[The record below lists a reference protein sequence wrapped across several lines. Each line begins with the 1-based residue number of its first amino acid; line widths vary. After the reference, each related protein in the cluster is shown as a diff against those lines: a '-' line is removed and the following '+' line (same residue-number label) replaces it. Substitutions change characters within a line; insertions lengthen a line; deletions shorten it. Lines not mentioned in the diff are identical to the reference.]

1 MPKPLVLSDI
11 RNRAG
16 AFVAD
21 WRDAEGYE
29 KGEAQEFVR
38 GLLRCFGIS
47 GRTAAV
53 YEKRARRSSTGQHG
67 FIDALISG
75 TVVIEMKSAGR
86 DLVAAEQQAL
96 DYLDSLTE
104 NERPDYILTSDFKKF
119 RLLSLVAEAG
129 ESDTLEFPLE
139 ELPAHVEDLM
149 FLAGYRRAKFGSK
162 EQEQA
167 SIQAANLMAGLYE
180 HLEATGYDEHQAS
193 VFLIRTLF
201 CLYADDAGLWE
212 RDLFSRYLE
221 ERTSE
226 DGSDLGSQ
234 LATLYQ
240 ALNKPEEKRYAKDD
254 ELLQAFPYVNGSVF
268 GEPTDIPYFDR
279 ESRELL
285 IQASYFNWSSIS
297 PAIFGS
303 LFQAV
308 KDKKARRELGE
319 HYTTETNILKLI
331 RPLFLDELDE
341 RFTKAYNKK
350 GELNKLL
357 EHLGELQFLDP
368 ACGCGN
374 FLIIAYRELRALEL
388 KIHERLQE
396 LNSGGVQLDLMAED
410 LVHVRLRQFHGIE
423 IEDWPATIAR
433 TAMFLV
439 EHQANQAM
447 NLTLG
452 YSKPMLPLQDSA
464 QITVGN
470 ALRLDWRE
478 LVPAGPNTLIMGN
491 PPFIGQYTKAADQT
505 EDMKL
510 VWGELYDGYLDYVTA
525 WFKKASDF
533 FRPVTGGRFAFV
545 STNSIAQG
553 QPVPALFGPLF
564 DAGWRIRFAH
574 QTFAWQSEAPGSA
587 AVHCVITGY
596 DKHERSAPQ
605 LFTYDNVKG
614 EPKQIPAKQI
624 NAYLVDGP
632 NLLVRKRSKALSAE
646 LPKVTRGSQATDG
659 GNLIVE
665 PNEHAAVVADSIAAK
680 YLRPFIGAKQLIHN
694 TPRWCLWMADEDF
707 EPSDIQRSPILKERV
722 EVCRRWRSSQ
732 TTGGDAYKLR
742 DTPHLFRGNELRP
755 LVPYVGIPRHFSE
768 TRAFAT
774 VKRFAADVICGDANF
789 TAEDPD
795 GFLFGVISSSMFIT
809 WQRAVGGAL
818 ESRLRFSNTV
828 VWNNLPL
835 PAVEPELREKII
847 EAGKGVIAARELH
860 PERSLAEHYNPLAM
874 SPALLKAHAALDRVV
889 DKAFGAKKA
898 LTSNEERLTLLFE
911 RYAEMTAAEN
921 EGTRR

>member
-1 MPKPLVLSDI
+1 MH
-11 RNRAG
+11 
-16 AFVAD
+16 
-21 WRDAEGYE
+21 RD
-29 KGEAQEFVR
+29 
-38 GLLRCFGIS
+38 
-47 GRTAAV
+47 
-53 YEKRARRSSTGQHG
+53 
-67 FIDALISG
+67 
-75 TVVIEMKSAGR
+75 
-86 DLVAAEQQAL
+86 
-96 DYLDSLTE
+96 
-104 NERPDYILTSDFKKF
+104 
-119 RLLSLVAEAG
+119 
-129 ESDTLEFPLE
+129 
-139 ELPAHVEDLM
+139 
-149 FLAGYRRAKFGSK
+149 
-162 EQEQA
+162 
-167 SIQAANLMAGLYE
+167 
-180 HLEATGYDEHQAS
+180 
-193 VFLIRTLF
+193 
-201 CLYADDAGLWE
+201 
-212 RDLFSRYLE
+212 
-221 ERTSE
+221 
-226 DGSDLGSQ
+226 Q
-234 LATLYQ
+234 LC
-240 ALNKPEEKRYAKDD
+240 
-254 ELLQAFPYVNGSVF
+254 
-268 GEPTDIPYFDR
+268 
-279 ESRELL
+279 
-285 IQASYFNWSSIS
+285 
-297 PAIFGS
+297 
-303 LFQAV
+303 
-308 KDKKARRELGE
+308 
-319 HYTTETNILKLI
+319 
-331 RPLFLDELDE
+331 
-341 RFTKAYNKK
+341 
-350 GELNKLL
+350 
-357 EHLGELQFLDP
+357 DP

-410 LVHVRLRQFHGIE
+410 LVRVRLRQFHGIE
-423 IEDWPATIAR
+423 IEEWPATIAR

-478 LVPAGPNTLIMGN
+478 LVPAGPNTFIMGN

-564 DAGWRIRFAH
+564 DAGWRLRFAH

-605 LFTYDNVKG
+605 LFIYEKVKG
-614 EPKQIPAKQI
+614 EPQQVPAKQI

-665 PNEHAAVVADSIAAK
+665 VGEYAEVAADPTAAK
-680 YLRPFIGAKQLIHN
+680 YLRPFRMGKEVVRGLD
-694 TPRWCLWMADEDF
+694 RWCLWMADSDF
-707 EPSDIQRSPILKERV
+707 DPRDIGRSPVLKERV
-722 EVCRRWRSSQ
+722 EAARVMRLASKKLPTQRAAQ
-732 TTGGDAYKLR
+732 TPY
-742 DTPHLFRGNELRP
+742 LFQENHQP
-755 LVPYVGIPRHFSE
+755 LGPYVGIPAVVSE
-768 TRAFAT
+768 TRAFYT
-774 VKRFAADVICGDANF
+774 VQHLGPEVIAGNKLY

-795 GFLFGVISSSMFIT
+795 GFLFGVFSSSMFIT
-809 WQRAVGGAL
+809 WQKAVGG
-818 ESRLRFSNTV
+818 RLKSDLNFSNTI

-835 PAVEPELREKII
+835 PEVEETIRQQVIDG
-847 EAGKGVIAARELH
+847 GKGVIAARELH

-889 DKAFGAKKA
+889 DKAFGAKKP
-898 LTSNEERLTLLFE
+898 LHSNEERLALLFE

-921 EGTRR
+921 EGSRR

>member
-1 MPKPLVLSDI
+1 M
-11 RNRAG
+11 
-16 AFVAD
+16 
-21 WRDAEGYE
+21 
-29 KGEAQEFVR
+29 
-38 GLLRCFGIS
+38 C
-47 GRTAAV
+47 
-53 YEKRARRSSTGQHG
+53 
-67 FIDALISG
+67 
-75 TVVIEMKSAGR
+75 
-86 DLVAAEQQAL
+86 
-96 DYLDSLTE
+96 
-104 NERPDYILTSDFKKF
+104 
-119 RLLSLVAEAG
+119 
-129 ESDTLEFPLE
+129 
-139 ELPAHVEDLM
+139 
-149 FLAGYRRAKFGSK
+149 
-162 EQEQA
+162 
-167 SIQAANLMAGLYE
+167 
-180 HLEATGYDEHQAS
+180 
-193 VFLIRTLF
+193 
-201 CLYADDAGLWE
+201 
-212 RDLFSRYLE
+212 
-221 ERTSE
+221 
-226 DGSDLGSQ
+226 
-234 LATLYQ
+234 
-240 ALNKPEEKRYAKDD
+240 
-254 ELLQAFPYVNGSVF
+254 
-268 GEPTDIPYFDR
+268 
-279 ESRELL
+279 
-285 IQASYFNWSSIS
+285 
-297 PAIFGS
+297 
-303 LFQAV
+303 
-308 KDKKARRELGE
+308 
-319 HYTTETNILKLI
+319 
-331 RPLFLDELDE
+331 
-341 RFTKAYNKK
+341 
-350 GELNKLL
+350 
-357 EHLGELQFLDP
+357 DP

-423 IEDWPATIAR
+423 IEEWPATIAR

-470 ALRLDWRE
+470 ASRLDWRR
-478 LVPAGPNTLIMGN
+478 LLFAGPDTLIMGN

-614 EPKQIPAKQI
+614 EPQQVPAKQI

-632 NLLVRKRSKALSAE
+632 NLLVWKRSRVLSAE
-646 LPKVTRGSQATDG
+646 LPKVNKGSQPTDD

-665 PNEHAAVVADSIAAK
+665 VSEHAEVIGDPIAAK
-680 YLRPFIGAKQLIHN
+680 YLREFRQGREVVRGLD
-694 TPRWCLWMADEDF
+694 RWCLWMADEEFD
-707 EPSDIQRSPILKERV
+707 PNDLRRSSILTRRV
-722 EVCRRWRSSQ
+722 EACRAMRENSKKAATRKSAS
-732 TTGGDAYKLR
+732 
-742 DTPHLFRGNELRP
+742 TPYLFQENRQS
-755 LVPYVGIPRHFSE
+755 LVPYVGIPRVVSE
-768 TRAFAT
+768 TRTFYTAQHLPET
-774 VKRFAADVICGDANF
+774 VIAGDQLFAAD
-789 TAEDPD
+789 DPD

-809 WQRAVGGAL
+809 WQRAVGGKIK
-818 ESRLRFSNTV
+818 SDLRFSNTL

-835 PAVEPELREKII
+835 PTVEPELRDKVI

-889 DKAFGAKKA
+889 DKAFGAKKP
-898 LTSNEERLTLLFE
+898 LHLNEERLALLFE

-921 EGTRR
+921 GGSRR

>member
-1 MPKPLVLSDI
+1 M
-11 RNRAG
+11 
-16 AFVAD
+16 
-21 WRDAEGYE
+21 
-29 KGEAQEFVR
+29 
-38 GLLRCFGIS
+38 
-47 GRTAAV
+47 
-53 YEKRARRSSTGQHG
+53 AR
-67 FIDALISG
+67 
-75 TVVIEMKSAGR
+75 
-86 DLVAAEQQAL
+86 
-96 DYLDSLTE
+96 
-104 NERPDYILTSDFKKF
+104 
-119 RLLSLVAEAG
+119 
-129 ESDTLEFPLE
+129 
-139 ELPAHVEDLM
+139 
-149 FLAGYRRAKFGSK
+149 
-162 EQEQA
+162 
-167 SIQAANLMAGLYE
+167 LYE
-180 HLEATGYDEHQAS
+180 HLEKTGYDEHQAS

-350 GELNKLL
+350 SELNKLL

-396 LNSGGVQLDLMAED
+396 LNRGGVQLDLMAED

-423 IEDWPATIAR
+423 IEEWPATIAR

-452 YSKPMLPLQDSA
+452 YSTPMLPLQDTA

-478 LVPAGPNTLIMGN
+478 LVHAGPNTLIMSN
-491 PPFIGQYTKAADQT
+491 PPFLGHATRSAEQAQELRDVWERNDIGR
-505 EDMKL
+505 
-510 VWGELYDGYLDYVTA
+510 LDYVTG
-525 WFKKASDF
+525 WFKKTIDF

-553 QPVPALFGPLF
+553 EPVSALFGPIF
-564 DAGWRIRFAH
+564 EQGWRIRFAH
-574 QTFAWQSEAPGSA
+574 QTFAWTSEAPGSA

-596 DKHERSAPQ
+596 DRYEKKR
-605 LFTYDNVKG
+605 
-614 EPKQIPAKQI
+614 PALYKYPNLKDDPRLETVSNI

-632 NLLVRKRSKALSAE
+632 GVLVSQRRSPLAPDLTE
-646 LPKVTRGSQATDG
+646 ATFGNMPRDAG
-659 GNLIVE
+659 GLIVE
-665 PNEHAAVVADSIAAK
+665 IDQYSEVLADPIAAK
-680 YLRPFIGAKQLIHN
+680 YLRRYVGSRELVRN
-694 TPRWCLWMADEDF
+694 EDRYCLWLVDLEPTDVQKSPLLRGRLQHVKDFRAASKASSTRAMAE
-707 EPSDIQRSPILKERV
+707 
-722 EVCRRWRSSQ
+722 
-732 TTGGDAYKLR
+732 
-742 DTPHLFRGNELRP
+742 TPHLFGQRSQP
-755 LVPYVGIPRHFSE
+755 TKPYVCIPGVVSESRNFFTVAHFDAEVIASNA
-768 TRAFAT
+768 AF
-774 VKRFAADVICGDANF
+774 K
-789 TAEDPD
+789 AEDPD
-795 GFLFGVISSSMFIT
+795 GLLFGVISSSMFIT
-809 WQRAVGGAL
+809 WQRAVGGQL
-818 ESRLRFSNTV
+818 KSDLRFSNTL

-874 SPALLKAHAALDRVV
+874 SPALLKAHAALDRAV
-889 DKAFGAKKA
+889 DKAFGAKKP
-898 LTSNEERLTLLFE
+898 LHSNEERLALLFE
-911 RYAEMTAAEN
+911 RYAEMTGAEN
-921 EGTRR
+921 GGSRR

>member
-1 MPKPLVLSDI
+1 MTHTLLNLVDRNDFRRLFIEHLGWENPTLRPVTLSIEDNTYTLTQVAGFSGLRVWYCNELPPRRIQRLIDQELARESHERLVIFGNDTHQEWRWPRRAENGGTHAKLIAHTHAIGQPDSHLESQLEVI
-11 RNRAG
+11 RIGFDEEPTLPEILTRMRE
-16 AFVAD
+16 AFDYEAAESAVAAAKLM
-21 WRDAEGYE
+21 AELY
-29 KGEAQEFVR
+29 VH
-38 GLLRCFGIS
+38 LD
-47 GRTAAV
+47 
-53 YEKRARRSSTGQHG
+53 STG
-67 FIDALISG
+67 F
-75 TVVIEMKSAGR
+75 
-86 DLVAAEQQAL
+86 
-96 DYLDSLTE
+96 
-104 NERPDYILTSDFKKF
+104 
-119 RLLSLVAEAG
+119 
-129 ESDTLEFPLE
+129 
-139 ELPAHVEDLM
+139 
-149 FLAGYRRAKFGSK
+149 
-162 EQEQA
+162 
-167 SIQAANLMAGLYE
+167 
-180 HLEATGYDEHQAS
+180 DEHHAS
-193 VFLIRTLF
+193 VFLVRTLF
-201 CLYADDAGLWE
+201 CLYADDSDLWQ
-212 RDLFSRYLE
+212 RDLFTRYIE
-221 ERTSE
+221 ERTNE
-226 DGSDLGSQ
+226 DGSDLGEK
-234 LATLYQ
+234 LADLYQ
-240 ALNKPEEKRYAKDD
+240 ALNQPREERPSQDD
-254 ELLQAFPYVNGSVF
+254 ELIQAFPYVNGSVF
-268 GEPTDIPYFDR
+268 GEATETPAFT
-279 ESRELL
+279 EQSRKLL
-285 IQASYFNWSSIS
+285 LKATYFNWAEIS

-308 KDKKARRELGE
+308 KDKRARREFGA
-319 HYTTETNILKLI
+319 HYTTEENILKAI
-331 RPLFLDELDE
+331 RPLFLDDLEE
-341 RFTKAYNKK
+341 SFAKAYDSKK
-350 GELNKLL
+350 ALEALLKKLGDLNI
-357 EHLGELQFLDP
+357 LDP

-388 KIHERLQE
+388 RIHQRLQE
-396 LNSGGVQLDLMAED
+396 LYPKRRQLSLDAAS
-410 LVHVRLRQFHGIE
+410 LVHVKLSQFHGIE
-423 IEDWPATIAR
+423 IEEWPATIAK
-433 TAMFLV
+433 TAMFFV
-439 EHQANQAM
+439 EHQANQA
-447 NLTLG
+447 LSLALG
-452 YSKPMLPLQDSA
+452 YAYPMLPLQDSA

-478 LVPAGPNTLIMGN
+478 LLPAGPNTFIMGN

-533 FRPVTGGRFAFV
+533 FRPVNGGRFAFV

-574 QTFAWQSEAPGSA
+574 QTFAWQSEAPGGA

-614 EPKQIPAKQI
+614 EPQQVPAKQI

-632 NLLVRKRSKALSAE
+632 NVLVQKRSKALSPQ
-646 LPKVTRGSQATDG
+646 LPKVAFGSKPADG

-665 PNEHAAVVADSIAAK
+665 PNEHAAVVEDPIAAK

-694 TPRWCLWMADEDF
+694 TPRWCLWMADEEF
-707 EPSDIQRSPILKERV
+707 NPSDIQRSPILKERV

-742 DTPHLFRGNELRP
+742 DTPHLFRGNEHRP

-789 TAEDPD
+789 AAEDPD

-809 WQRAVGGAL
+809 WQRAVGGKIK
-818 ESRLRFSNTV
+818 SDLRFSNTL

-835 PAVEPELREKII
+835 PTVHQDLRDMVI

-860 PERSLAEHYNPLAM
+860 PERSHADHYNPLAM

-889 DKAFGAKKA
+889 DKAFGAKKP
-898 LTSNEERLTLLFE
+898 LHSNEERLALLFE
-911 RYAEMTAAEN
+911 RYADMTA
-921 EGTRR
+921 